1 MIKKKRKGIVKKKEI
16 VLSIGHIIT
25 CNVRIHR
32 KIEEIMRITKTG
44 MT

>member
-25 CNVRIHR
+25 YNVRIYR
-32 KIEEIMRITKTG
+32 KIEDIMSISKTG
-44 MT
+44 MK